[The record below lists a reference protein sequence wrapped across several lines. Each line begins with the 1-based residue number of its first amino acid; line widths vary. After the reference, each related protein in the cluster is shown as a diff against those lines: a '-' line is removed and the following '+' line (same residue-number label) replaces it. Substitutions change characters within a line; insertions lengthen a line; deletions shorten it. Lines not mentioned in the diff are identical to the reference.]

1 MKLIFLGTSAA
12 QPTEKRGLSC
22 ICLEKE
28 GEILMFDA
36 GEAAQ
41 IAYMKSGLGWN
52 KKMKLFVTHLH
63 GDHCVG
69 ILGLLQTMSMQNRT
83 ESLEIFGPK
92 GIDEFLAANIKVL
105 NFGLPFSILINIINE
120 GKIFENKKYMIHAAK
135 ANHSITAFSYL
146 FDEKDKP
153 GRFNVAEA
161 KELGIPEGE
170 LWNKLQNGE
179 EIEHNGGKIKPEQ
192 VLGEKRPGKKIGISG
207 EILDN
212 PDEASGN
219 IIEYGFLFKMF
230 DVEEQGPTTI
240 SYDDF
245 NNETCDISTNLLGG
259 GENYDIFYP
268 DNLADTS
275 FNITGSSSV
284 PYKFFQSLSL
294 YPKDDG
300 AGLMV
305 KDLSYN
311 RQYYFGSY
319 ARNMSDYYLK
329 KGLNVV
335 LGLWVNQD

>member
-1 MKLIFLGTSAA
+1 MKLVFLGTSAA
-12 QPTEKRGLSC
+12 QPTERRGLSC

-36 GEAAQ
+36 GESAQ

-92 GIDEFLAANIKVL
+92 GIDEFLAANIKIL

-120 GKIFENKKYMIHAAK
+120 GKIFENKKYKIHTAK

-146 FDEKDKP
+146 FEEKDKP
-153 GRFNVAEA
+153 GRFNVQKA

-179 EIEHNGGKIKPEQ
+179 EITNNEIIIKPEQ

-207 EILDN
+207 DTMPTKKLEEFFGGCDYLVFDSTFIEEEKQRALDTCHSTAKQAAELGKNAKVKNLILTHFSARYKDEIQHKS
-212 PDEASGN
+212 EAEKIHDS
-219 IIEYGFLFKMF
+219 
-230 DVEEQGPTTI
+230 V
-240 SYDDF
+240 
-245 NNETCDISTNLLGG
+245 
-259 GENYDIFYP
+259 
-268 DNLADTS
+268 
-275 FNITGSSSV
+275 IT
-284 PYKFFQSLSL
+284 
-294 YPKDDG
+294 
-300 AGLMV
+300 A
-305 KDLSYN
+305 KDLLEVEIN
-311 RQYYFGSY
+311 
-319 ARNMSDYYLK
+319 
-329 KGLNVV
+329 
-335 LGLWVNQD
+335 

>member
-1 MKLIFLGTSAA
+1 MKLVFLGTSAA
-12 QPTEKRGLSC
+12 QPTERRGLSC

-36 GEAAQ
+36 GESAQ

-120 GKIFENKKYMIHAAK
+120 GKIFENKKYMIHTAK

-146 FDEKDKP
+146 FEEKDKP
-153 GRFNVAEA
+153 GRFNVQKA

-179 EIEHNGGKIKPEQ
+179 EITNNGVIIKPEQ

-207 EILDN
+207 DTMPTKKLEEFFYQCDYLVFDSTFIEEEKQRALDTCHSTAKQAAELGKNAEVKNLILTHFSARYK
-212 PDEASGN
+212 DE
-219 IIEYGFLFKMF
+219 LQHKMEAEKIHNS
-230 DVEEQGPTTI
+230 V
-240 SYDDF
+240 
-245 NNETCDISTNLLGG
+245 
-259 GENYDIFYP
+259 
-268 DNLADTS
+268 
-275 FNITGSSSV
+275 IT
-284 PYKFFQSLSL
+284 
-294 YPKDDG
+294 
-300 AGLMV
+300 A
-305 KDLSYN
+305 KDLLEVEIN
-311 RQYYFGSY
+311 
-319 ARNMSDYYLK
+319 
-329 KGLNVV
+329 
-335 LGLWVNQD
+335 